1 MRYLAG
7 EQGASLK
14 PTADRGTALK
24 LAATSG
30 YLDVVPYSLLLPL
43 TAAAAEGQRGP
54 AEQRG
59 RDPHRL
65 LHREARG
72 GPAAG
77 VDAALAAGVADL
89 GFGSTVVVAAAR
101 LSGIS

>member
-1 MRYLAG
+1 MLGSMACSR
-7 EQGASLK
+7 
-14 PTADRGTALK
+14 
-24 LAATSG
+24 
-30 YLDVVPYSLLLPL
+30 
-43 TAAAAEGQRGP
+43 AEKREG
-54 AEQRG
+54 G
-59 RDPHRL
+59 RVGG
-65 LHREARG
+65 G